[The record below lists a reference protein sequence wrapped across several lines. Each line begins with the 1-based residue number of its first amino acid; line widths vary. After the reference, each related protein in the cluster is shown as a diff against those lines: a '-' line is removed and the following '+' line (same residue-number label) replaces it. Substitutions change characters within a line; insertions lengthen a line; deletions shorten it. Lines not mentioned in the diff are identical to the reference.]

1 MKTVALT
8 YREVLRS
15 KGNVTP
21 LDIYWRL
28 KTLPNGLPMTFQIL
42 CGEQACIRAIKVA
55 LKVLLKK
62 KKIKVIEG
70 YYHK

>member
-28 KTLPNGLPMTFQIL
+28 KTLPNGLPITFQTL
-42 CGEQACIRAIKVA
+42 CGEQA
-55 LKVLLKK
+55 VLEQSKLL
-62 KKIKVIEG
+62 
-70 YYHK
+70 